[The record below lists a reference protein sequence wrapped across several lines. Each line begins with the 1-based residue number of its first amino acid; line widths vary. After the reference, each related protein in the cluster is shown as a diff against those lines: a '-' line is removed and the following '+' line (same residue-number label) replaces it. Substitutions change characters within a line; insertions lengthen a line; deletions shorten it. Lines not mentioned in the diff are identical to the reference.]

1 MDKLSLRL
9 GFIKVIGLKTIIDR
23 KYIVELRNEIN
34 DEIINSVYKLMND
47 IYNLQRRIQA
57 GKISE
62 SVQAK
67 QNDLKIE
74 KEIKGLRV
82 ELEKIDTRKFIK

>member
-1 MDKLSLRL
+1 MNKLSLRL

-23 KYIVELRNEIN
+23 KYIVELRKEID
-34 DEIINSVYKLMND
+34 DEIINSVYKLMNE

-67 QNDLKIE
+67 QNDLKLE
-74 KEIKGLRV
+74 REIKTLRD